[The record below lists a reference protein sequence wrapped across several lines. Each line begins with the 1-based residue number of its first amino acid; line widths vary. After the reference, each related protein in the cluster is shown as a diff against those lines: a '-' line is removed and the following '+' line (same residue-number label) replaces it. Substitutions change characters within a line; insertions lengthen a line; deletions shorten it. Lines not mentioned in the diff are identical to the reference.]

1 MNPLQQALALKTE
14 LDALRPIAPELE
26 ARAMQ
31 KLRLDWNYHSNH
43 LEGNSLNYGETKA
56 LLLFGITAQGK
67 PLKDHFEIT
76 GHNEAIDWVLDVV
89 KGDMPLTEAFI
100 RQLHVLLL
108 KAPYDKK
115 TKNAAGLPTSKTI
128 QVGQYKTTDNHVETV
143 TGEMFYFASALET
156 PAKMADLIAWY
167 AAQQARADV
176 NPILLA
182 AEFHYR
188 FIRIHPF
195 DDGNGRTARILM
207 NFILMRFDYP
217 PAVIKTEDKE
227 NYFAV
232 LQQADAGLLEPFVD
246 YIAQNVNRSLSLMLA
261 GAKGEN
267 IEEPDDLD
275 KELALLEQ
283 KISNNFT
290 FVEQTRTDKRIKNT
304 CLQSV
309 AKLIEVFEEECKK
322 FSKFYG
328 NSCLN
333 CYSQYLNPEEL
344 TIFEKLSGKVS
355 PKFISQEFDKNDGLK
370 SIRFFE
376 VVSVKLVYVFEIFK
390 YKEIDFDSFKSE
402 IKIDFKSKAYNI
414 FYENHR
420 LQKNYSEQLS
430 NEEITD
436 LVSIVCKNHL
446 AKIKLRIEN
455 HEQIVQEKA
464 AQNSLE

>member
-1 MNPLQQALALKTE
+1 MNALQTALALKTE
-14 LDALRPIAPELE
+14 LNALRPIAPELE
-26 ARAMQ
+26 ARVMQ

-67 PLKDHFEIT
+67 PLKDHVEIT

-108 KAPYDKK
+108 KEPYTIKSK
-115 TKNAAGLPTSKTI
+115 TAQGLPTSKTI
-128 QVGQYKTTDNHVETV
+128 QVGQYKNSDNHVETV

-217 PAVIKTEDKE
+217 PAVIKTEDKA

-246 YIAQNVNRSLSLMLA
+246 YIAQNVNRSLSVMIA
-261 GAKGEN
+261 AARGES
-267 IEEPDDLD
+267 IEDDNASAAFEAMRQQL
-275 KELALLEQ
+275 
-283 KISNNFT
+283 N
-290 FVEQTRTDKRIKNT
+290 RTK
-304 CLQSV
+304 
-309 AKLIEVFEEECKK
+309 
-322 FSKFYG
+322 
-328 NSCLN
+328 
-333 CYSQYLNPEEL
+333 
-344 TIFEKLSGKVS
+344 
-355 PKFISQEFDKNDGLK
+355 
-370 SIRFFE
+370 
-376 VVSVKLVYVFEIFK
+376 
-390 YKEIDFDSFKSE
+390 
-402 IKIDFKSKAYNI
+402 
-414 FYENHR
+414 
-420 LQKNYSEQLS
+420 
-430 NEEITD
+430 
-436 LVSIVCKNHL
+436 
-446 AKIKLRIEN
+446 
-455 HEQIVQEKA
+455 
-464 AQNSLE
+464 